1 LNKPAYNKA
10 ALGYFF
16 TGLLLAVLAFPAAAA
31 NSYADEFDIQAPPID
46 DSPRARE
53 IIYPSWFKT
62 SFLDLS
68 TDLDDAVKSGKKGI
82 ILYFGQKNCAYCEA
96 LMERDFGQKDIAE
109 YTRRNFDVI
118 ALDIWGSREV
128 TDLQGEELTERDL
141 SIREKTNFTPSL
153 LFYDSDGKLA
163 LKMRGY
169 YPPYKFR
176 AALEYVVDGHYK
188 NERYRDYLLRADP
201 PPKFEIG
208 DLNERAF
215 FQKPPYALDR
225 SHMPANRP
233 LVVFFEQRECH
244 ACDVLHSEPLE
255 DPDVLLRLSQ
265 MDAVQLD
272 MWSDTPVITPSGQKL
287 TTEEWANELGI
298 FYAPTLVFF
307 DELGQEVFRV
317 DSVVRLHRLRQVLD
331 FVLTKAYRDTDY
343 QTWAR
348 QERAKEQQQ

>member
-1 LNKPAYNKA
+1 M
-10 ALGYFF
+10 LGHFIA
-16 TGLLLAVLAFPAAAA
+16 GLLLAALAFPSAAAD
-31 NSYADEFDIQAPPID
+31 SYADEFDIQAAPID
-46 DSPRARE
+46 DRPKIRD
-53 IIYPSWFKT
+53 IHYPDWFKS
-62 SFLDLS
+62 SFLDLQS
-68 TDLDDAVKSGKKGI
+68 DLGEAVKAGKKGI
-82 ILYFGQKNCAYCEA
+82 IVYFGQKNCAYCEA

-109 YTRRNFDVI
+109 YTRRHFDVI

-128 TDLQGEELTERDL
+128 TDLKGKVLTEREL
-141 SIREKTNFTPSL
+141 SIREQTNFTPSL

-176 AALEYVVDGHYK
+176 AALEYVVDDYYK
-188 NERYRDYLLRADP
+188 NERFRDYLLRADP

-215 FQKPPYALDR
+215 FMRPPYALDR
-225 SHMPANRP
+225 SHIPADRP

-244 ACDVLHSEPLE
+244 ACDVLHSDPLE
-255 DPDVLLRLSQ
+255 EPDVLLLLSQ

-287 TTEEWANELGI
+287 TAEEWANELGL

-331 FVLTKAYRDTDY
+331 YVLTKAYLDTDY

-348 QERAKEQQQ
+348 QERAKGQQQ